1 MAIYTKTGDSGETS
15 LYDGRRISKGDPRID
30 FLGDLDELNAHVGL
44 LITYLNNWKNSASLT
59 QYNSKFLDFHLRF
72 LEIIQNSLFEVGAE
86 VANPD
91 LKNRE
96 PGDFNSVIRRL
107 ETAID
112 VMERDL
118 TQLKNFIL
126 PGGSAGAAY
135 AHICRSVARKVERKF
150 FIIADGQI
158 TNESMAKFLNRLS
171 DYMFMLAR
179 FLNKQS
185 NVKDLIWQG

>member
-1 MAIYTKTGDSGETS
+1 MAIYTKTGDSGETG
-15 LYDGRRISKGDPRID
+15 LFDGRRVGKGDPRID
-30 FLGDLDELNAHVGL
+30 LLGDLDELNAHVGL
-44 LITYLNNWKNSASLT
+44 LITYLKTWKNSANLT

-72 LEIIQNSLFEVGAE
+72 LEIIQSSLFDVGAE
-86 VANPD
+86 IANPE

-96 PGDFNSVIRRL
+96 PSDYNSVIRRL
-107 ETAID
+107 EAAID

-118 TQLKNFIL
+118 PTLTKFIL

-150 FIIADGQI
+150 YNVIIGQ
-158 TNESMAKFLNRLS
+158 TPNESMAKFLNRLS
-171 DYMFMLAR
+171 DYLFMLAR

-185 NVKDLIWQG
+185 GAKETVWQG